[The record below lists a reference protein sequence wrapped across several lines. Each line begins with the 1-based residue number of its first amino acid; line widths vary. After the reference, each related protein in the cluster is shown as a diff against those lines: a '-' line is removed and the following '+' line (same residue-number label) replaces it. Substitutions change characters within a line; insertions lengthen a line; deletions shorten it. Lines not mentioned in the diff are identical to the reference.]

1 MLERT
6 FPLISKG
13 ALAIPNA
20 DTTPMDGV
28 RACILNIVG
37 QVYLRCFP
45 DVYAAIA
52 VPDARQSWIYFSFY
66 LNFRVPGG
74 RRGADTLYLHLD
86 SEDALTVNFSPG
98 ASEVEVSIIDSVLC
112 ETGMDDAPGLLTLP
126 EVWRSKEVAI
136 AIYQQL
142 MPNKDLLRAWLDSE
156 ARIYHDT
163 QQLHAQLRRASHASS
178 N

>member
-1 MLERT
+1 
-6 FPLISKG
+6 
-13 ALAIPNA
+13 
-20 DTTPMDGV
+20 MDGV
-28 RACILNIVG
+28 RAYILKTVG

-45 DVYAAIA
+45 DVCAAIA

-86 SEDALTVNFSPG
+86 SEDALTVNFAPG
-98 ASEVEVSIIDSVLC
+98 ASEVEVSIVDSILC
-112 ETGMDDAPGLLTLP
+112 ETGMDDAPDDVSGLLTLQ

-142 MPNKDLLRAWLDSE
+142 MPNKDLLRTWLDAES
-156 ARIYHDT
+156 RIYHDT